1 MGGLQRGRFATFS
14 KLMGS
19 ATIALHVQ
27 KIIIAPTKKG
37 IKDGDVDGFDN
48 NVLAFIKFIHWTGVQ
63 HVFSDHGSNSW
74 IGNKEIITVDVKAH

>member
-1 MGGLQRGRFATFS
+1 MGGLQPGRFAMFS
-14 KLMGS
+14 SLMGS
-19 ATIALHVQ
+19 ATIALQVQ
-27 KIIIAPTKKG
+27 RIIIAPTKKG

-48 NVLAFIKFIHWTGVQ
+48 NALAFIKFIHWTGVQ